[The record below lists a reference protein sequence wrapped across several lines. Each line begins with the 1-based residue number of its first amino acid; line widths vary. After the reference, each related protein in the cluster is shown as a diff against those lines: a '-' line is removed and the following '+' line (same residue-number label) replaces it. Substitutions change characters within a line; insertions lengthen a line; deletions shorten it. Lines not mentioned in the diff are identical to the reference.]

1 MRDKKRDEINK
12 KRYIMRDEID
22 QKECK
27 NKYTSPPP
35 PPAPSKKKK
44 KLWTVVSKPCCR
56 VIKMKRTK
64 FFIDK
69 ENLQKGKISKFE

>member
-1 MRDKKRDEINK
+1 
-12 KRYIMRDEID
+12 MRDEID

-27 NKYTSPPP
+27 NKNKSPPP
-35 PPAPSKKKK
+35 PQEK

>member
-27 NKYTSPPP
+27 NKYKSPPP
-35 PPAPSKKKK
+35 PPPPSLKKKK
-44 KLWTVVSKPCCR
+44 KSYGLLYPNPAA
-56 VIKMKRTK
+56 
-64 FFIDK
+64 
-69 ENLQKGKISKFE
+69 EL

>member
-27 NKYTSPPP
+27 NNLKINISPLRPPP
-35 PPAPSKKKK
+35 PLPQKKKK
-44 KLWTVVSKPCCR
+44 SYGLLYPNPAA
-56 VIKMKRTK
+56 
-64 FFIDK
+64 
-69 ENLQKGKISKFE
+69 EL

>member
-1 MRDKKRDEINK
+1 
-12 KRYIMRDEID
+12 MRDEID

-27 NKYTSPPP
+27 NKYKSPPP
-35 PPAPSKKKK
+35 PPPPPLPQKKKK

-69 ENLQKGKISKFE
+69 ENLQKGKISKFEQH